1 LPSKE
6 PLMATFIIVG
16 IVLVPIVLLV
26 ADLLV
31 GRQRLTAAQQRT
43 RRR

>member
-1 LPSKE
+1 
-6 PLMATFIIVG
+6 MATFIIVG

-31 GRQRLTAAQQRT
+31 GRERLTATQRAP
-43 RRR
+43 RR

>member
-1 LPSKE
+1 
-6 PLMATFIIVG
+6 MATFIIVG

-31 GRQRLTAAQQRT
+31 GRQRLTTAQQRA

>member
-1 LPSKE
+1 
-6 PLMATFIIVG
+6 MATFIIVG

-31 GRQRLTAAQQRT
+31 GRERLTATQRP

>member
-1 LPSKE
+1 
-6 PLMATFIIVG
+6 MATFIIVG
-16 IVLVPIVLLV
+16 MVLVPIVLLV